1 MTHCIQVNTGV
12 SAHPDA
18 ALILFVGVLETQHM
32 ANVMRQPLRDGIADQ
47 SKRLRAPPF
56 GWIEVNATACGTP
69 WEAGVSHAAKL
80 TTPSA
85 TGDLPKLM
93 MMSAGSPTRT
103 GAKVKTPA
111 ASQLLKLSP
120 MA

>member
-1 MTHCIQVNTGV
+1 
-12 SAHPDA
+12 
-18 ALILFVGVLETQHM
+18 M

-47 SKRLRAPPF
+47 GKRLCAPPF

-85 TGDLPKLM
+85 TGRFAKTDDV
-93 MMSAGSPTRT
+93 MSAGSPTRT

-111 ASQLLKLSP
+111 ASQLMKLSP
-120 MA
+120 MACSSHSQM